1 MAPGARQEQIRA
13 STYAEAAMPLLHDP
27 TTRDALRSRLQ
38 ALRPDASRH
47 WGKMT
52 VDQMLKHLNIA
63 LGATLGQASYTQ
75 LKMPMP
81 GPLFRFVALNF
92 PWPKGAPTHPDFCG
106 GDRCDFRAEKARC
119 LTLIDEFAKK
129 PMESSWPESPIF
141 GRVTGKFN
149 SRLQA
154 KHVDHHLR
162 QFGA

>member
-1 MAPGARQEQIRA
+1 MA
-13 STYAEAAMPLLHDP
+13 LLHDKQ
-27 TTRDALRSRLQ
+27 TREVLRSRVETLQ
-38 ALRPDASRH
+38 PNATHR

-52 VDQMLKHLNIA
+52 VDQMLRHLNIA
-63 LGATLGQASYTQ
+63 LGVSLGQTTVPP

-81 GPLFRFVALNF
+81 GPLFRFFAVNF
-92 PWPKGAPTHPDFCG
+92 PWPKGAPTHPDFCV
-106 GDRCDFRAEKARC
+106 GDRCDFGSEKARC
-119 LTLIDEFAKK
+119 LTLLDEFARK
-129 PMESSWPESPIF
+129 PMESAWPESPIF

>member
-1 MAPGARQEQIRA
+1 
-13 STYAEAAMPLLHDP
+13 MPLLHDP
-27 TTRDALRSRLQ
+27 TTRESLRSRLQ
-38 ALRPDASRH
+38 ALQPGASRQ

-63 LGATLGQASYTQ
+63 LGATLGRNSHTP

-81 GPLFRFVALNF
+81 GPLFRFFAVNF
-92 PWPKGAPTHPDFCG
+92 PWPKSAPTHPDFCV
-106 GDRCDFRAEKARC
+106 GDRCDFGVEKARC
-119 LTLIDEFAKK
+119 LTLIDEFTKK
-129 PMESSWPESPIF
+129 PMKSAWPESPIF
-141 GRVTGKFN
+141 GRVSGKFN